1 MITQMLSIRRKLFL
15 TAISLFFFTFT
26 FAQAPSKMSYQAV
39 IRNSANAL
47 ITNQAVGMRIS
58 ILQGNANGTAVYVE
72 TQTPTTND
80 NGLVSIEIG
89 GGSVVSGT
97 FASIDW
103 ANGPYFIKT
112 ETDATGGSNYSITG
126 TSQLLS
132 VPYALFS
139 ANGIRSVSAAGDTLF
154 LGNGTHLIVPGIS
167 AANSNGGGQTG
178 ITQHSCGATNVHNPA
193 LTYGSMTDQD
203 GNVYKTI
210 VIGTQEWMAENLKC
224 SHYRNGVAIPLV
236 ADSSQWAANQNNGTN
251 LPMMCWY
258 NNDSAT

>member
-1 MITQMLSIRRKLFL
+1 MKKQLNLSILL
-15 TAISLFFFTFT
+15 LLTITAI
-26 FAQAPSKMSYQAV
+26 AQAPQKMSYQAV
-39 IRNSANAL
+39 IRNSSNVLVTSAP
-47 ITNQAVGMRIS
+47 ISMRIS
-58 ILQGNANGTAVYVE
+58 ILQGTANGTAVYVE

-89 GGSVVSGT
+89 GGTVVSGT
-97 FASIDW
+97 FVSTDW

-139 ANGIRSVSAAGDTLF
+139 ANGIRSVSATGDTLF
-154 LGNGTHLIVPGIS
+154 LGNGIHLIVPGIS
-167 AANSNGGGQTG
+167 AANNNGGGQTG

-210 VIGTQEWMAENLKC
+210 MIGTQEWMAENLKC
-224 SHYRNGVAIPLV
+224 SHYRNGIQIPIVTNDGIWSSLV
-236 ADSSQWAANQNNGTN
+236 SGAS
-251 LPMMCWY
+251 CWY
-258 NNDSAT
+258 NNDSANYHCPHGKLYNW